1 MDMESVTLKLPRE
14 LLSGAQRVATAR
26 DVTIGHMVRQLLK
39 REVER
44 QMQAGAVGC
53 VDGRLLTALQA
64 LLARDF
70 EKASDWTDLTERLRM
85 HGYELRAA
93 EGGLVLF
100 KSSCG
105 TLVCRASEIG
115 FADDTLSERFGGPM
129 SGQLNEKCHAGEMP
143 AGRLDAIR
151 AGRISAHITQAQ
163 SWIDLKER
171 LAAEGLELRAMG
183 AGLGIYN
190 RATGRHLCNTAT
202 VGARY
207 MSLVR
212 RFGAA
217 MLDHPHDMSRH
228 LPKAA
233 DSETGDEIE
242 VIENA
247 RGEASA

>member
-44 QMQAGAVGC
+44 QMQAGPVGC

-70 EKASDWTDLTERLRM
+70 AKASDWTDLIERLRM
-85 HGYELRAA
+85 HGYDLRADG
-93 EGGLVLF
+93 GGLMLF
-100 KSSCG
+100 KSSCS
-105 TLVCRASEIG
+105 TRVCKASEIG
-115 FADDTLSERFGGPM
+115 FADEALVARFGGPM
-129 SGQLNEKCHAGEMP
+129 PGPLHEKCHAGVMP
-143 AGRLDAIR
+143 AGRLDPVR
-151 AGRISAHITQAQ
+151 TGRITAHITQAQ
-163 SWIDLKER
+163 NWVDLRER

-183 AGLGIYN
+183 ADLGIYN
-190 RATGRHLCNTAT
+190 SATGRHLCNTAT

-207 MSLVR
+207 KALVR

-228 LPKAA
+228 PPKAA
-233 DSETGDEIE
+233 DDEVE
-242 VIENA
+242 VIERA
-247 RGEASA
+247 CGAAKT